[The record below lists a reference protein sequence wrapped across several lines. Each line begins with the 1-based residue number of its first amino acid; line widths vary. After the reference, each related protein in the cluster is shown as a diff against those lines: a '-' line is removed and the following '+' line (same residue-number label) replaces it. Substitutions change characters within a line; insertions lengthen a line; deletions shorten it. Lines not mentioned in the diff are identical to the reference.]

1 MEHKCGVAPRSR
13 RPGIDRRLLAWGWLS
28 GLIVG
33 GGAYLA
39 LLALPSAYV
48 TDAWIQIASFLL
60 GLLQGVRSRSAW
72 WRAVPLGTIG
82 TVASFIVVAGP
93 EANEPVASALR
104 LLAYVMIM
112 NTPGFV
118 AAVVGLLVRIV
129 SERLTGRMRLSHPND
144 SRASSA
150 RSENMS

>member
-1 MEHKCGVAPRSR
+1 MWVALRSR
-13 RPGIDRRLLAWGWLS
+13 QPGIDRLLLAWGWLS
-28 GLIVG
+28 GLGVG

-72 WRAVPLGTIG
+72 WRAVPLGTTG
-82 TVASFIVVAGP
+82 TVASFIAAAGP

-104 LLAYVMIM
+104 LLAYVIIM

-118 AAVVGLLVRIV
+118 AALIGLLVRIV
-129 SERLTGRMRLSHPND
+129 GERLIGRMRSSHESD
-144 SRASSA
+144 STVSRD
-150 RSENMS
+150 RSETMP